1 MLTPAFVFIGFLVVL
16 VSAVKCN
23 PSKSKTATSS
33 AFDDWRVQ
41 ERWEDYPEV
50 NYNAMH
56 TYCKVLVDGYEKPFY
71 YRTRNPNIQVGD
83 RVSVP
88 FGYKYEPRSG
98 TVIHMKD
105 YRGYAAP
112 YPLAQTKHICEKL

>member
-1 MLTPAFVFIGFLVVL
+1 MITPVFVFICFLIVIAAAFKYGPCKSNTTT
-16 VSAVKCN
+16 SA
-23 PSKSKTATSS
+23 

-50 NYNAMH
+50 NYNAVH

-71 YRTRNPNIQVGD
+71 YRTRNPNIKVGD

-98 TVIHMKD
+98 TVIHMKN

-112 YPLAQTKHICEKL
+112 YPLAKTKHIRDKL